1 MVKVDV
7 PEPSRLSF
15 QDFGRLARVVCFW
28 LLIAIIA
35 WAPFPLGSNREW
47 SWGLLTILVAVCW
60 LLWSF
65 WAAAAPKVQWEN
77 FKRAWIPLLFVA
89 LTLIWAVIQTLPV
102 VPAGWTHPLWAST
115 ASIIGHPIAGAIS
128 LNRWRT
134 ANEVGKL
141 ATYVAIA
148 WLAFTLS
155 RDEGRA
161 SRLLTALIIIGAFYA
176 VYAFAIALTDTQQFR
191 LFYAMPATLDLLSGP
206 FVQRNNFATYEG
218 MAALAAAARLVEVG
232 GERIQVSKGFRRLT
246 LTTLQFAFGSGAPLL
261 IATIL
266 TVSALVAT
274 GSRGGFIATL
284 IGLAIMAIF
293 TAARSRGEK
302 RKLLIGMAAMGVLLI
317 GALVWIS
324 GGLLSERLLDLT
336 VPNAEPLRRVEWGAS
351 TRMIASAP
359 WLGLGPGAFQDAYP
373 MYAIQVIPYIL
384 DKAHNDWLES
394 AAGLGLPAAVSWWLA
409 MSWLVGK
416 FLRAF
421 FTRRKNRLYSL
432 VGIGAT
438 SLVAMHSLVDF
449 SLQMPAVASTYAV
462 LIGLALAQSFSSRT
476 ATSDDPS

>member
-1 MVKVDV
+1 VVNADI
-7 PEPSRLSF
+7 PEASWLSVG
-15 QDFGRLARVVCFW
+15 DLGRSAGDICFW
-28 LLIAIIA
+28 LLIAIVA

-47 SWGLLTILVAVCW
+47 SWGLLTILVSLCW
-60 LLWSF
+60 LLWAF

-77 FKRAWIPLLFVA
+77 LRRAWIPLLLAA
-89 LTLIWAVIQTLPV
+89 LTLIWAVIQTLPG
-102 VPAGWTHPLWAST
+102 VPGGWIHPLWTST

-134 ANEVGKL
+134 ANEAGKL

-148 WLAFTLS
+148 WLTFTLS

-161 SRLLTALIIIGAFYA
+161 SRLLNALIIIGAFYA
-176 VYAFAIALTDTQQFR
+176 VYAFVIALSGTQQFR

-218 MAALAAAARLVEVG
+218 MAALAAAARLVALG
-232 GERIQVSKGFRRLT
+232 GERIQVSKGFRRLA

-274 GSRGGFIATL
+274 GSRGGFIAAF
-284 IGLAIMAIF
+284 IGLAVMAIF
-293 TAARSRGEK
+293 AAARSRGEK
-302 RKLLIGMAAMGVLLI
+302 RKFLISAAVVGVLLI
-317 GALVWIS
+317 GLLVWIS

-336 VPNAEPLRRVEWGAS
+336 VPNAEPLRRIEWGAS

-359 WLGLGPGAFQDAYP
+359 WLGLGLGTFQDAYP
-373 MYAIQVIPYIL
+373 MYAIQIVPYIM
-384 DKAHNDWLES
+384 DKAHNDWLEF
-394 AAGLGLPAAVSWWLA
+394 AAGLGLPAAISWWLA
-409 MSWLVGK
+409 ISWLVGK

-432 VGIGAT
+432 MGIGAT

-449 SLQMPAVASTYAV
+449 SLQMPAVALTYAV
-462 LIGLALAQSFSSRT
+462 LMGLALAQSFSSR
-476 ATSDDPS
+476 AVISSGSA